1 MIIESIEDVLP
12 GILNISASY
21 IKQQVIVDFDDACLS
36 EEQII
41 SAIEKKG
48 YTVELK

>member
-21 IKQQVIVDFDDACLS
+21 IKQQVIVDFDDTCLS